1 MKLAELSRIST
12 VRLLP
17 VYGALFVVWSVL
29 LIGWVQYDTMRYLSS
44 VIDGLLH
51 QRMHYLT
58 HIDRENLPD
67 AMVRSAAL
75 DLTGMY
81 GLFDQNGEKIS
92 GNIERIPEGMSL
104 DGEVHL
110 VPGGIP
116 REGVDEPI
124 RARGL
129 ANRLPAGEVLI
140 LARRTSLMDQVNTI
154 IYRSLILGLTL
165 TIIPG
170 LIGGLWLARGPLR
183 RINALESAVQPIMRG
198 DLHQRLPVSSRRDEL
213 DMLAGIV
220 NSMLGEI
227 ERLMS
232 EVKGVCDSIAHD
244 LRTPLTR
251 LRSQL
256 HRMHREAGEDSEHGA
271 VIGQA
276 IVDVDSLL
284 DRFRA
289 LLRISELEDMH
300 RRAGFAPVDL
310 VKTVDHVR
318 EIYTPL
324 AEDKHITFSFEIAP
338 RIPSVRGD
346 PHLLLEAISNIVD
359 NAIKFTPA
367 GGCIELRLSHDAAE
381 GVRVDVID
389 SGPGIRSSER
399 EAVLQRFYR
408 GSGGS
413 KEVSGSGLGLSIVAA
428 IVKLHGFKL
437 RIIDNPAGG
446 AWFALLTGA
455 VEGPLHP
462 PASRRDHRRT

>member
-1 MKLAELSRIST
+1 MKLAELSRVST

-17 VYGALFVVWSVL
+17 VYGVLFVVWSVL
-29 LIGWVQYDTMRYLSS
+29 LIGWVQYDTMRYLSG
-44 VIDGLLH
+44 VVDEILR
-51 QRMHYLT
+51 QRVHYLT
-58 HIDRENLPD
+58 HIDRARLPE
-67 AMVRSAAL
+67 AMAQTGAL
-75 DLTGMY
+75 DLQGMMLY
-81 GLFDQNGEKIS
+81 GLFDERGNKIA
-92 GNIERIPEGMSL
+92 GNIDRVPEGVSL
-104 DGEVHL
+104 DGVVHL
-110 VPGGIP
+110 LPGGVR
-116 REGVDEPI
+116 REGSQDPI

-129 ANRLPAGEVLI
+129 AAKVTTGEVLI
-140 LARRTSLMDQVNTI
+140 LARATSVIDQVNTI
-154 IYRSLILGLTL
+154 IYRSLIWGLTL
-165 TIIPG
+165 TVIPG

-183 RINALESAVQPIMRG
+183 RIRTLESAAQPIMRG
-198 DLHQRLPVSSRRDEL
+198 DLHQRLPVSGRRDEL

-220 NSMLGEI
+220 NSMLEEI

-256 HRMHREAGEDSEHGA
+256 HRMHREAGPASAHGP
-271 VIGQA
+271 VLEQA

-300 RRAGFAPVDL
+300 RRAGFTEVNL
-310 VKTVDHVR
+310 VNTFDHVR

-324 AEDKHITFSFEIAP
+324 AEDKHITFSFELA
-338 RIPSVRGD
+338 RDIPQVRGD
-346 PHLLLEAISNIVD
+346 PHLLLEAVSNIVD

-367 GGCIELRLSHDAAE
+367 GGSIHLRMTKDADQSA
-381 GVRVDVID
+381 RIDVID

-408 GSGGS
+408 GSCS
-413 KEVSGSGLGLSIVAA
+413 NKDVSGSGLGLSIVAA

-437 RIIDNPAGG
+437 QIVDNPSGG
-446 AWFALLTGA
+446 AWFSLLCAPA
-455 VEGPLHP
+455 VQAG
-462 PASRRDHRRT
+462 

>member
-1 MKLAELSRIST
+1 LNLAELSRIST

-17 VYGALFVVWSVL
+17 IYGVLFVLWSVL
-29 LIGWVQYDTMRYLSS
+29 LVGWVQYDTMRYLSS

-51 QRMHYLT
+51 QRIHYLT
-58 HIDRENLPD
+58 HIDRASLPE
-67 AMVRSAAL
+67 AMAQTAAI
-75 DLTGMY
+75 DLQGFMLY
-81 GLFDQNGEKIS
+81 GLFDQQGNKIS
-92 GNIERIPEGMSL
+92 GNIAQVP
-104 DGEVHL
+104 DGVSVDGVVHL
-110 VPGGIP
+110 LPGGA
-116 REGVDEPI
+116 RQEGAEEPV
-124 RARGL
+124 RARGVATKL
-129 ANRLPAGEVLI
+129 ATGETLI
-140 LARRTSLMDQVNTI
+140 LARRTSVMDQVNTI
-154 IYRSLILGLTL
+154 IYRSLLWGLSL

-183 RINALESAVQPIMRG
+183 RIRTLESAAQPIMRG
-198 DLHQRLPVSSRRDEL
+198 DLHQRLPVSARRDEL

-220 NSMLGEI
+220 NSMLEEI

-256 HRMHREAGEDSEHGA
+256 HRMHREAGDDSAHGA
-271 VIGQA
+271 MIGQA
-276 IVDVDSLL
+276 ILDVDSLL

-300 RRAGFAPVDL
+300 RRAGFTEVNL
-310 VKTVDHVR
+310 VKTIDHVR

-324 AEDKHITFSFEIAP
+324 AEDKHIAFSFEIAP
-338 RIPSVRGD
+338 HIPAVRGD
-346 PHLLLEAISNIVD
+346 PHLLLEAVSNIVD

-367 GGCIELRLSHDAAE
+367 GGSIHLRLMYDDVDGA
-381 GVRVDVID
+381 RIDVID

-408 GSGGS
+408 GACSS
-413 KEVSGSGLGLSIVAA
+413 KDVSGSGLGLSIVAA

-437 RIIDNPAGG
+437 QIVDSPAGG
-446 AWFALLTGA
+446 AWFSLSSAPDGGQVRGA
-455 VEGPLHP
+455 
-462 PASRRDHRRT
+462 S

>member
-1 MKLAELSRIST
+1 MNLAELSRVST

-17 VYGALFVVWSVL
+17 VYGILFVLWSVL
-29 LIGWVQYDTMRYLSS
+29 LVGWVQYDTMRYLSS
-44 VIDGLLH
+44 VIDGVLH
-51 QRMHYLT
+51 QRSQYLMHF
-58 HIDRENLPD
+58 DRERLPE
-67 AMVRSAAL
+67 AVAQTGAI
-75 DLTGMY
+75 DLQGLMLY
-81 GLFDQNGEKIS
+81 GLFDAQGNKIS
-92 GNIERIPEGMSL
+92 GNVVRIPDGMVV
-104 DGEVHL
+104 DGVVHL
-110 VPGGIP
+110 LPGGIYKD
-116 REGVDEPI
+116 GVKAPI

-129 ANRLPAGEVLI
+129 GARLPTGEVMI
-140 LARRTSLMDQVNTI
+140 LARSTSVMDQVNTI
-154 IYRSLILGLTL
+154 IYRSLIWGLTL

-183 RINALESAVQPIMRG
+183 RIRTLESAAQPIMRG
-198 DLHQRLPVSSRRDEL
+198 DLHQRLPVSARRDEL

-220 NSMLGEI
+220 NSMLEEI

-256 HRMHREAGEDSEHGA
+256 HRMHREAGGDSAHGA
-271 VIGQA
+271 MVGQA
-276 IVDVDSLL
+276 ILDVDSLL

-300 RRAGFAPVDL
+300 RRAGFTEVNL
-310 VKTVDHVR
+310 IKTIDHVR

-324 AEDKHITFSFEIAP
+324 AEDKQIAFSFEIAP
-338 RIPSVRGD
+338 QIPVVRGD
-346 PHLLLEAISNIVD
+346 PHLLLEAVSNIVD

-367 GGCIELRLSHDAAE
+367 GGSIQLRLTQVDSE
-381 GVRVDVID
+381 GVRIDVID

-408 GSGGS
+408 GTCSS
-413 KEVSGSGLGLSIVAA
+413 KDVSGSGLGLSIVAA

-437 RIIDNPAGG
+437 QIVDSPAGG
-446 AWFALLTGA
+446 AWFSLASGPEGGQVRGA
-455 VEGPLHP
+455 
-462 PASRRDHRRT
+462 S

>member
-1 MKLAELSRIST
+1 MKLGELSRIST

-17 VYGALFVVWSVL
+17 VYGVLFVLWSVL
-29 LIGWVQYDTMRYLSS
+29 LIGWVQYDTKRYLSS
-44 VIDGLLH
+44 VVDDILR
-51 QRMHYLT
+51 QRMHYLS
-58 HIDRENLPD
+58 HVDRARLPEVMEQTD
-67 AMVRSAAL
+67 AL
-75 DLTGMY
+75 DLRGVMLY
-81 GLFDQNGEKIS
+81 GLFDEQGSKIT
-92 GNIERIPEGMSL
+92 GNIARIPEGVSL
-104 DGEVHL
+104 DGVVHL
-110 VPGGIP
+110 LPH
-116 REGVDEPI
+116 GVQRIGEKESV

-129 ANRLPAGEVLI
+129 ARKVDSGEVLI
-140 LARRTSLMDQVNTI
+140 LARATSVLDQVNTI
-154 IYRSLILGLTL
+154 IYRSLFWGLTL

-183 RINALESAVQPIMRG
+183 RIRTLESAAQPIMRG
-198 DLHQRLPVSSRRDEL
+198 DLHQRLPVSGRRDEL

-220 NSMLGEI
+220 NSMLEEI

-256 HRMHREAGEDSEHGA
+256 HRMHREAPDAAHAGVVE
-271 VIGQA
+271 QA
-276 IVDVDSLL
+276 ILDVDSLL

-300 RRAGFAPVDL
+300 RRAGFTEVHLAGTL
-310 VKTVDHVR
+310 DHVR

-338 RIPSVRGD
+338 DIPSVRGD
-346 PHLLLEAISNIVD
+346 PNLLLEAVSNIVD

-367 GGCIELRLSHDAAE
+367 GGSIHLRLLHDGAGSA
-381 GVRVDVID
+381 RIDVID
-389 SGPGIRSSER
+389 SGPGIQTSER

-408 GSGGS
+408 GTCSN
-413 KEVSGSGLGLSIVAA
+413 KDVSGSGLGLSIVAA

-437 RIIDNPAGG
+437 QIIDNPAGG
-446 AWFALLTGA
+446 AWLSLSCGRARTGA
-455 VEGPLHP
+455 
-462 PASRRDHRRT
+462 S